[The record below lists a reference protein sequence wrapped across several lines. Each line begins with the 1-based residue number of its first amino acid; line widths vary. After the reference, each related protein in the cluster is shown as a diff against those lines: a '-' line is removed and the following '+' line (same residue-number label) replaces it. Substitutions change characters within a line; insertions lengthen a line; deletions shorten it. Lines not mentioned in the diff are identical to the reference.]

1 MRAPSCFEFRG
12 EVEKIFDL
20 LCAGLFDGKEI
31 HGKGGSLGWVCEKFK
46 FCLNE
51 ILGEVPS

>member
-1 MRAPSCFEFRG
+1 MRAPSCFEIRG
-12 EVEKIFDL
+12 EVEKMFDL
-20 LCAGLFDGKEI
+20 LCAGVFDGKEI
-31 HGKGGSLGWVCEKFK
+31 HGKGGGVGWVCEKFK